1 LYRDILLPIRH
12 IVRCNGHVDEVVLLL
27 GIVENTG
34 YHRLDGLAVDMFN
47 CYCDGQ
53 PVEIFHGLGPHVVIR
68 AYARCSSF
76 HVVGDARHVSA
87 ERWRTA
93 LLSIWMTTRTRT

>member
-1 LYRDILLPIRH
+1 M
-12 IVRCNGHVDEVVLLL
+12 VLLL

-68 AYARCSSF
+68 AYARCSF
-76 HVVGDARHVSA
+76 HIVGDARRGTLANGFIINMDDYTYTYVGIA
-87 ERWRTA
+87 ACLNIMKFAYYYE
-93 LLSIWMTTRTRT
+93 MNGNGK